1 MRIIGK
7 FSRSKTRQASN
18 VAKTM
23 EIINVIRTRADGTIA
38 ENHAY
43 VDAHKWDALRKF
55 QELTRDAR
63 IAMSLA
69 EGDAGVEAGFLAL
82 PQGGS
87 VSISQTSITLPP
99 VETPEIKT
107 FINAQTLDGDLITF
121 RATGMTRDEAV
132 IDLLDIIN
140 DDVIDGHGTNDKD
153 VDRIVA
159 EAKKTFDEKDVFVH
173 ETTEYAIIE
182 VTIPKS
188 IA

>member
-1 MRIIGK
+1 
-7 FSRSKTRQASN
+7 
-18 VAKTM
+18 
-23 EIINVIRTRADGTIA
+23 
-38 ENHAY
+38 
-43 VDAHKWDALRKF
+43 
-55 QELTRDAR
+55 
-63 IAMSLA
+63 
-69 EGDAGVEAGFLAL
+69 
-82 PQGGS
+82 
-87 VSISQTSITLPP
+87 